1 MLANRKLYKRYFF
14 AFQIILV
21 IVGSLVC
28 LLWGKSYA
36 LGFLLGSCL
45 MFVANIIFLLRLFL
59 RKAQYHPFKE
69 VCILYAC
76 ELAKLVMVAVGTV
89 LIAIYVQ
96 PKFLPYIA
104 GLLVLQLAMWFMP
117 LFMKLTHLK

>member
-1 MLANRKLYKRYFF
+1 MLANRKLYKRHFF
-14 AFQIILV
+14 AFQMILV
-21 IVGSLVC
+21 TLGSLVC
-28 LLWGKSYA
+28 FLWGKSYA

-45 MFVANIIFLLRLFL
+45 MFVANVVFLLRLFL

-76 ELAKLVMVAVGTV
+76 EFAKLVMVTIGTI
-89 LIAIYVQ
+89 LIAIYMQ
-96 PKFLPYIA
+96 PKFFPYIV